1 MLAFYLLKQLLRLAD
16 NDNQM
21 TVFHPTNNAGRR
33 LRRVWLDYTRG
44 TLVILLIWMLAACGS
59 ASQAAKPV
67 VSVITPVEGARFGVG
82 EVITLQVAAASS
94 NNVERIELR
103 ANNAIA
109 GTATN
114 PEPSPTFS
122 SHIDFTPPQAGSYA
136 FAVLAY
142 DATGTV
148 SDPFLLNVLV
158 GEEPLF
164 SVPQPT
170 QPVPP
175 TTTPPP
181 GIVGGNGCDLS
192 AQFVADVT
200 IPDGTEVPAGKPF
213 VKTWRLRNTSSC
225 AWENGY
231 KLKFLSDEIM
241 GAAPELSIPPTPK
254 DAEVDI
260 SVQLMAPSMAGVYTS
275 TWRLLEP
282 GGKLFGNRLWASVK
296 VP

>member
-1 MLAFYLLKQLLRLAD
+1 MVVL
-16 NDNQM
+16 M
-21 TVFHPTNNAGRR
+21 
-33 LRRVWLDYTRG
+33 
-44 TLVILLIWMLAACGS
+44 WMLTACGG
-59 ASQAAKPV
+59 ASQSARPV

-82 EVITLQVAAASS
+82 DVIALHVAAASS
-94 NNVERIELR
+94 NNVARIELR
-103 ANNAIA
+103 ANNVIA

-114 PEPSPTFS
+114 ADPSPTFS
-122 SHIDFTPPQAGSYA
+122 SRIDFTPPQAGAYVL
-136 FAVLAY
+136 AVLAY
-142 DATGTV
+142 DTV
-148 SDPFLLNVLV
+148 GNTSDPFMLNVLV
-158 GEEPLF
+158 GEELLF

-181 GIVGGNGCDLS
+181 GIVGSNGCDLS

-200 IPDGTEVPAGKPF
+200 IPDGTEVPAGKLF

-225 AWENGY
+225 AWESGY

-260 SVQLMAPSMAGVYTS
+260 SVQLMAPSTAGVYTS

-296 VP
+296 VS

>member
-1 MLAFYLLKQLLRLAD
+1 MLRTSLRWVLTLLLL
-16 NDNQM
+16 
-21 TVFHPTNNAGRR
+21 
-33 LRRVWLDYTRG
+33 
-44 TLVILLIWMLAACGS
+44 TLLAACGAS
-59 ASQAAKPV
+59 ASAKPV
-67 VSVITPVEGARFGVG
+67 VSVITPVEGARFGAG
-82 EVITLQVAAASS
+82 EVITLHVAAASS
-94 NNVERIELR
+94 NNVARIELR
-103 ANNAIA
+103 ANNDLV

-114 PEPSPTFS
+114 DQPAPTFS
-122 SHIDFTPPQAGSYA
+122 SRIDYTPPQAGSYA
-136 FAVLAY
+136 FAVIAY
-142 DATGTV
+142 DVDGNV

-158 GEEPLF
+158 GEESLF

-200 IPDGTEVPAGKPF
+200 IPDGTEVEAGKPF
-213 VKTWRLRNTSSC
+213 IKTWRLRNTSSC
-225 AWENGY
+225 AWESGY

-241 GAAPELSIPPTPK
+241 GAAPELAIPPTPK

-260 SVQLMAPSMAGVYTS
+260 SVQLMAPTASGMYTS